1 MRAMILA
8 AGRGQRMRPLTDTTP
23 KPLLPVGG
31 RPLIDW
37 HLSALAR
44 AGVEQVVVNVAWLGR
59 QIIDYLGDGRRWGV
73 EISVSDEGGQAL
85 ETGGGIGRALPLL
98 GEDPFWVVNGDIWT
112 DFDLAALPRRPTGL
126 AHLLLVDNPRHNPKG
141 DFSLDADG
149 RIGDADDHRLTFAGI
164 GCYDPA
170 LFERNSGGE
179 RAFPLAPLLRAAAAE
194 GLVTGSHHRGAWTDV
209 GTPERLQ
216 ALDRALS
223 ACGGP

>member
-37 HLSALAR
+37 HLSALSR
-44 AGVEQVVVNVAWLGR
+44 SGVEQVVVNVAWLGR
-59 QIIDYLGDGRRWGV
+59 QIVDYLGDGRRWGV
-73 EISVSDEGGQAL
+73 EVTVSDEGEQAL
-85 ETGGGIGRALPLL
+85 ETGGGIRRALPLL

-112 DFDLAALPRRPTGL
+112 DFDLTALPRRPAGL
-126 AHLLLVDNPRHNPKG
+126 AHLLLVGNPRHNPAG

-149 RIGDADDHRLTFAGI
+149 RVGDAAEHRLTFAGI
-164 GCYDPA
+164 GCYAPA
-170 LFERNSGGE
+170 LFERSSGSEG
-179 RAFPLAPLLRAAAAE
+179 AFPLAPLLRAAAAE
-194 GLVTGSHHRGAWTDV
+194 GQVTGSHHRGAWTDV

-223 ACGGP
+223 ASGGP